1 MERVFFSSIPA
12 LIFVGFAIRAA
23 LGGRVENAVVFMV
36 LCALALIFPICFFG
50 VALLKRRR
58 RRSKG

>member
-1 MERVFFSSIPA
+1 MARVLFSSIPA

-36 LCALALIFPICFFG
+36 LSGLTLVFPICFLGIIFI
-50 VALLKRRR
+50 KRLARR
-58 RRSKG
+58 FEG